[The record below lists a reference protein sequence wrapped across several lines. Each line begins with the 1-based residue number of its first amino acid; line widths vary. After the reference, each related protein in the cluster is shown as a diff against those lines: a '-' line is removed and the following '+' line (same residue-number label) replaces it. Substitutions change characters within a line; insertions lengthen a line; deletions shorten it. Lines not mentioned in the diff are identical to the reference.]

1 MSITL
6 APLAPITVDTPF
18 GKMTFG
24 PDADSQLIYG
34 YIEQMAAAIN
44 ARVASPADKSI
55 VIPTPTFPV
64 QYTQPTPF
72 GPMTFQ
78 YKAATALTLN
88 ALVQLASGINAI
100 WNG

>member
-1 MSITL
+1 M
-6 APLAPITVDTPF
+6 TVETPF
-18 GKMTFG
+18 GKMTFV

-34 YIEQMAAAIN
+34 YLEQFAAAIN
-44 ARVASPADKSI
+44 ARVAAPADKSI

-64 QYTQPTPF
+64 QYSQTTPF
-72 GPMTFQ
+72 GNMTFQ
-78 YKAATALTLN
+78 YTATTALTLN